1 MIFAV
6 NKTLKENVVNIMI
19 FVFDV
24 GNTNT
29 VLGVYEEDELKYHWR
44 IETNRE

>member
-1 MIFAV
+1 
-6 NKTLKENVVNIMI
+6 MI

-29 VLGVYEEDELKYHWR
+29 VLGVYEEDELKYYWR
-44 IETNRE
+44 IETNRNKTADEYGDDY